1 MIDIDKIKAGE
12 TLLVSGAVGAVSS
25 VTCQIGKIMGLK
37 AIAIAGSN
45 DKIEWLKKGIG
56 VDVAINYKAQDFM
69 EQVIAAGFANMCF
82 NNVGSDILDLM
93 MGRMAM
99 K

>member
-12 TLLVSGAVGAVSS
+12 TLFVSGAAGAVSS

-37 AIAIAGSN
+37 AVTIADSD

-56 VDVAINYKAQDFM
+56 VDVAINKISWNKLLPPVLPTCASIM
-69 EQVIAAGFANMCF
+69 LAVIPW
-82 NNVGSDILDLM
+82 I
-93 MGRMAM
+93 
-99 K
+99 

>member
-12 TLLVSGAVGAVSS
+12 TLFVSGAAGAVSS

-37 AIAIAGSN
+37 AVAIADSD

-56 VDVAINYKAQDFM
+56 VDVAINKISWNKLLPLVLPTCASIM
-69 EQVIAAGFANMCF
+69 LAVI
-82 NNVGSDILDLM
+82 SWIW
-93 MGRMAM
+93 
-99 K
+99 